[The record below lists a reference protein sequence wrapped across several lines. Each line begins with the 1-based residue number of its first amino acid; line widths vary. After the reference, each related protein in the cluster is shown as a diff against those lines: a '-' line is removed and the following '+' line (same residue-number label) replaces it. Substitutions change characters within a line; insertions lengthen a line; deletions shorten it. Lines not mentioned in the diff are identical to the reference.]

1 MRPPLHAEWTKLRTI
16 ASTGR
21 LLLASIAL
29 TVALGTVIVLAVSL
43 SHEFDCRQIRRPNC
57 RLKA

>member
-1 MRPPLHAEWTKLRTI
+1 MRPALHAEWTKLRTI

-43 SHEFDCRQIRRPNC
+43 CTNSTVDKSGARTVD
-57 RLKA
+57 